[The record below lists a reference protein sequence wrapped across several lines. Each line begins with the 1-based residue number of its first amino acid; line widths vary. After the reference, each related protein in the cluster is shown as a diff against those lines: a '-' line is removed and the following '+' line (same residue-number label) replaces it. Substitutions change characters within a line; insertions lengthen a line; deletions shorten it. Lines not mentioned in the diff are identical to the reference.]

1 MSIKRAQVLLVIV
14 FAVILSSVVIFVL
27 LLPVLSN
34 LRAMKETTDTYQA
47 IASAEA
53 GLELELLNQSLD
65 ENTDLYD
72 PSSGGSHSHGE
83 HKRSIY
89 RRYKVG
95 YTKDLQIGNMVINLN
110 VSTSSK
116 SGKEYLRIDSEGF
129 KGNNSRVLFIIFPI
143 ISPIQ

>member
-1 MSIKRAQVLLVIV
+1 MSIKRAQVLLIIV

-53 GLELELLNQSLD
+53 GLELELLNQSLE

-72 PSSGGSHSHGE
+72 TSGGGGSHRYGE
-83 HKRSIY
+83 HRRNIY
-89 RRYKVG
+89 KRYKVG

-143 ISPIQ
+143 Q

>member
-1 MSIKRAQVLLVIV
+1 MPIKKAQVLLVVV

-72 PSSGGSHSHGE
+72 TSGGGSHSHGE
-83 HKRSIY
+83 HQRSIY
-89 RRYKVG
+89 GRYKVG
-95 YTKDLQIGNMVINLN
+95 YTKDLQIRDMVINLN

-143 ISPIQ
+143 Q